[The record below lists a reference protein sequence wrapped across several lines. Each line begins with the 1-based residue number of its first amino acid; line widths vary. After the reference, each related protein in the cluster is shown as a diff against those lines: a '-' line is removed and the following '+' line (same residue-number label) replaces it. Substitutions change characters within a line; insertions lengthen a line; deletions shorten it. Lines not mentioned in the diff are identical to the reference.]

1 MRGLWGFCAVV
12 LVAMVAVSTW
22 ASLEANV
29 LVGFQRLFADRWG
42 VATLFDAYFGF
53 LWFWL
58 WIAYREASPA
68 RSCLWLLLLFALGNL
83 AMATYVLIQ
92 LARLKPGEGM
102 TELLQRPTA

>member
-1 MRGLWGFCAVV
+1 MRGLWIFCGIV

-58 WIAYREASPA
+58 WIAYREAPSGCCCSLPWATSPWPLTF
-68 RSCLWLLLLFALGNL
+68 SSSW
-83 AMATYVLIQ
+83 
-92 LARLKPGEGM
+92 PG
-102 TELLQRPTA
+102 